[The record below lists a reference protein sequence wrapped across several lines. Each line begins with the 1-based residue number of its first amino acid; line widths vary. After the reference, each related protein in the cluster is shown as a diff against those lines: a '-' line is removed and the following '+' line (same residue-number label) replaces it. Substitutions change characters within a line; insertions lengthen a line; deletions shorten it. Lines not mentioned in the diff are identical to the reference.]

1 MMKKQTGTKRII
13 FISAGVICVVLG
25 AIGIVLPVL
34 PTTPFLL
41 LAAFLFFR
49 SSERFYNWLLDTKI
63 LGEYIRNYREYRAI
77 KRKTK
82 IYTIILLWATLGIS
96 IWVVDNI
103 YIRIFLLV
111 VGISVTV
118 HILLIKTFEKI
129 EKD

>member
-49 SSERFYNWLLDTKI
+49 SSEKFYNWLLNTKI

-111 VGISVTV
+111 VGISVTL
-118 HILLIKTFEKI
+118 HILLIKTLENI
-129 EKD
+129 

>member
-1 MMKKQTGTKRII
+1 MMKKQSGTKRII
-13 FISAGVICVVLG
+13 YISAGVLCVVLG

-49 SSERFYNWLLDTKI
+49 SSEKFYNWLLNTKI

-111 VGISVTV
+111 VGISVTL
-118 HILLIKTFEKI
+118 HILLIKTLENI
-129 EKD
+129 

>member
-49 SSERFYNWLLDTKI
+49 SSERFYSWLLNTKI

-111 VGISVTV
+111 VGISVTL
-118 HILLIKTFEKI
+118 HILLIKTLENI
-129 EKD
+129 

>member
-1 MMKKQTGTKRII
+1 MKKQTGTKRII

-49 SSERFYNWLLDTKI
+49 SSERFYNWLLNTKI